1 VSGSHG
7 SHAVLHH
14 AGDSPV
20 HRLAPHA
27 KILVAFG
34 AVLGVVATP
43 RTLFPLFGL
52 YLLLIVA
59 VWTVARV
66 PVLWFVKRSVI
77 EAPFVLLA
85 FLLPIFGTGPR
96 TDFLGLS
103 LSVEGSLAGWN
114 ILAKGTLGVLISL
127 TLAATTPP
135 GELLRGLQTLRVP
148 ASMIMIATL
157 MLRYGEV
164 VVGEAKRMRVAR
176 VSRGDDPRFLW
187 QAGATARAVGTLFIR
202 SYERGERVHLAMVS
216 RGWTGGVVT
225 GSPAYSVGVHSRPVL
240 EVSKLAFAYPDGH
253 QALYGIDLSVEP
265 GERVAVLGPNGA
277 GKTTFALHLNGVLAG
292 GSGTVSIAGL
302 EVSKRNLREIRRRV
316 GLVFQDPDDQ
326 LFCPTVREDIAFGPR
341 NFGLSD
347 VDERVANALRAVGM
361 ESVADR
367 SPLHLSGGQRRRVA
381 LASVLACDPEIL
393 VLDEPSANLE
403 PVARRELAELLLG
416 LGRTMLMVTHDLPFA
431 LQICPRSV
439 LIDDGVVVADG
450 PTREILADADL
461 LARHRLEL
469 PYGFRLD

>member
-1 VSGSHG
+1 MSGSHD
-7 SHAVLHH
+7 VLHH
-14 AGDSPV
+14 AGDSLV
-20 HRLAPHA
+20 HRLAPHV

-43 RTLFPLFGL
+43 RTWFPLFGL
-52 YLLLIVA
+52 YLLLIIA
-59 VWTVARV
+59 VWSVARV
-66 PVLWFVKRSVI
+66 PVRWFVKRAVI
-77 EAPFVLLA
+77 EAPFVVLA
-85 FLLPIFGTGPR
+85 FLLPIFGTDPR
-96 TDFLGLS
+96 TDFLGVS
-103 LSVEGSLAGWN
+103 VSVEGALAGWN

-127 TLAATTPP
+127 TLAATTAP

-148 ASMIMIATL
+148 APLIMIATL

-176 VSRGDDPRFLW
+176 ISRGDDPRFLW

-216 RGWTGGVVT
+216 RGWTGSPG
-225 GSPAYSVGVHSRPVL
+225 GSAMIVAETPAAPAL

-253 QALYGIDLSVEP
+253 QALFGIDLRLER

-277 GKTTFALHLNGVLAG
+277 GKTTFALHLNGVLGG
-292 GSGTVSIAGL
+292 GSGTVSVAGL
-302 EVSKRNLREIRRRV
+302 EVSKQHLKEIRRRV

-326 LFCPTVREDIAFGPR
+326 LFCPTVREDVAFGPQ

-347 VDERVANALRAVGM
+347 VDGRVRKALHAVGM

-450 PTREILADADL
+450 PTRELLADADL